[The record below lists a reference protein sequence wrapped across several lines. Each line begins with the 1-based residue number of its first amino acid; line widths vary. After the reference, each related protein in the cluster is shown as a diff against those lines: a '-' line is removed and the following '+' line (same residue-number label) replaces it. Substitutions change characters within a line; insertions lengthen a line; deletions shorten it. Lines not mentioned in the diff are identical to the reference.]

1 MRSIVLYT
9 ALVVILLIMC
19 YITLVI
25 YTHLG
30 LLRAVVF
37 SVFETLK
44 TTIAGIFYVRLIS
57 RD

>member
-1 MRSIVLYT
+1 MRSIILYT
-9 ALVVILLIMC
+9 ALVVMLLILC

-25 YTHLG
+25 YSHLG
-30 LLRAVVF
+30 LVWAVVF

-44 TTIAGIFYVRLIS
+44 TTVACIFYVRLIS

>member
-9 ALVVILLIMC
+9 ALVVILLILC

-25 YTHLG
+25 YPHLG
-30 LLRAVVF
+30 LLWAVVF
-37 SVFETLK
+37 SVFETVK
-44 TTIAGIFYVRLIS
+44 TSIACIFYVRLIT